1 MTAAVPVEQDLDCAR
16 EIVDRPMDR

>member
-1 MTAAVPVEQDLDCAR
+1 MTAAVPVEQDLDFAR